1 MAMNNVPG
9 DTELPI
15 EEHFLELRTKM
26 MIVAIPI
33 IVITSIV
40 FVYSGQLLKII
51 WDWTIP
57 GPMTIYSPME
67 LIITRM
73 VLSLMC
79 ALFVGIPLLVYE
91 SFMFIGKGLYPNEK
105 KFFKKIVPFS
115 FILFLAGGLL
125 GFFVFVPILFKYTML
140 YSSDVASPQIS
151 VIKAINTIITMV
163 VGFGLVFQ
171 LPLILIFA
179 IKMGLLKKG
188 FFIGKRKFIYGV
200 ILAIAIFVSP
210 DPTYISELL
219 LAVVLVILFEFS
231 LLVAKYF

>member
-1 MAMNNVPG
+1 MNTVPG

-15 EEHFLELRTKM
+15 EEHVLELRTRL

-40 FVYSGQLLKII
+40 FFFSGELLKII

-57 GPMTIYSPME
+57 GPMTVYSPME

-79 ALFVGIPLLVYE
+79 ALFVGIPLFVYE
-91 SFMFIGKGLYPNEK
+91 GFMFMGKGLYPGEK
-105 KFFKKIVPFS
+105 KFFIKIIPFS
-115 FILFLAGGLL
+115 FVMFLAGALL
-125 GFFVFVPILFKYTML
+125 AFFVFVPILFKYTML
-140 YSSDVASPQIS
+140 YSSDVANPQIS
-151 VIKAINTIITMV
+151 VMKAMNTIMTMV
-163 VGFGLVFQ
+163 IGFGLIFQ

-188 FFIGKRKFIYGV
+188 YFKGKRKYIYGGL
-200 ILAIAIFVSP
+200 IAIAMFVSP
-210 DPTYISELL
+210 DPTSISELL

-231 LLVAKYF
+231 LLIAKYF

>member
-1 MAMNNVPG
+1 MSNVPG

-15 EEHFLELRTKM
+15 EEHVKELRTRM
-26 MIVAIPI
+26 MTVVIPVLI
-33 IVITSIV
+33 ITSIV
-40 FVYSGQLLKII
+40 FVYSGQLLRII
-51 WDWTIP
+51 WDLTIP

-79 ALFVGIPLLVYE
+79 ALFVGIPLFVYE
-91 SFMFIGKGLYPNEK
+91 GFMFMGRGLYPNEK
-105 KFFKKIVPFS
+105 KFFLKIVPFS
-115 FILFLAGGLL
+115 FILFLAGALV

-163 VGFGLVFQ
+163 IGFGLVFQ

-179 IKMGLLKKG
+179 IKMGLLKTG
-188 FFIGKRKFIYGV
+188 FFTGKRKFIYGA
-200 ILAIAIFVSP
+200 ILALAVFVSP
-210 DPTYISELL
+210 DPTSISELL

-231 LLVAKYF
+231 LLIAKYF

>member
-1 MAMNNVPG
+1 MNNVPG

-15 EEHFLELRTKM
+15 EEHVLELRWRM
-26 MIVAIPI
+26 MTVAIPI
-33 IVITSIV
+33 LIITSIV
-40 FVYSGQLLKII
+40 FVFSGELLKII
-51 WDWTIP
+51 WERTTP

-79 ALFVGIPLLVYE
+79 ALFVGIPLFVYE
-91 SFMFIGKGLYPNEK
+91 GFMFMGKGLYPNEK
-105 KFFKKIVPFS
+105 KFFITVVPFS
-115 FILFLAGGLL
+115 FIMFLAGTLL

-151 VIKAINTIITMV
+151 VIKAINTIITLV
-163 VGFGLVFQ
+163 IGFGAVFQ

-179 IKMGLLKKG
+179 IKMGLLKKEY
-188 FFIGKRKFIYGV
+188 FKGKRKFIYGAL
-200 ILAIAIFVSP
+200 LAVAMFVSP
-210 DPTYISELL
+210 DPTSISELL

-231 LLVAKYF
+231 LLMAKYF

>member
-1 MAMNNVPG
+1 MNNVPG
-9 DTELPI
+9 DIELPI
-15 EEHFLELRTKM
+15 EEHVLELRTRM
-26 MIVAIPI
+26 MIVAIPVA
-33 IVITSIV
+33 VITLIV
-40 FVYSGQLLKII
+40 FVYSGELLKII
-51 WDWTIP
+51 WDRTIP

-79 ALFVGIPLLVYE
+79 ALFVGIPLFVYE
-91 SFMFIGKGLYPNEK
+91 GFMFMGKGLYPNEK
-105 KFFKKIVPFS
+105 KFFIKIVPFS
-115 FILFLAGGLL
+115 FIMFLAGALL
-125 GFFVFVPILFKYTML
+125 GFFVFVPLLFKYTIL
-140 YSSDVASPQIS
+140 YSNDVASPQIS
-151 VIKAINTIITMV
+151 VIKAINSIITMV
-163 VGFGLVFQ
+163 IGFGLVFQ

-200 ILAIAIFVSP
+200 ILTIAIFVSP

>member
-1 MAMNNVPG
+1 MNNVPG

-15 EEHFLELRTKM
+15 EEHVLELRSRM
-26 MIVAIPI
+26 MFVAIPVV
-33 IVITSIV
+33 VITSIV
-40 FVYSGQLLKII
+40 FVFSGQLLKII
-51 WDWTIP
+51 WDRTIL

-79 ALFVGIPLLVYE
+79 ALFVGIPLFVYE
-91 SFMFIGKGLYPNEK
+91 GFMFMGKGLYPNEK
-105 KFFKKIVPFS
+105 KFFIKIVPFS
-115 FILFLAGGLL
+115 FIMFLAGALL

-140 YSSDVASPQIS
+140 YSSDVASPHIS

-163 VGFGLVFQ
+163 IGFGAVFQ

-188 FFIGKRKFIYGV
+188 YFKGKRKFIYGGL
-200 ILAIAIFVSP
+200 LAIAIFVSP
-210 DPTYISELL
+210 DPTSISELL
-219 LAVVLVILFEFS
+219 LAVVLVALFEFS
-231 LLVAKYF
+231 LLIAKYF